1 MNPTVLPQL
10 QTIEAELASQ
20 ESQLAAQ
27 LASVQEKLSGI
38 RTVMPMFLERADSAA
53 RLVAK
58 ELPSVNELVA
68 KDAATLSEAP
78 EEASTME
85 QSAVPTAPESAFKP
99 IETEAIKTTKAT
111 KATEP
116 KKTAQKKA
124 TAQKKT
130 TAKKASAEETDGRT
144 AAWQMYTRPGVK
156 NESIPDA
163 VRLILATQPE
173 NDFRVADVMEA
184 LFQAEMPES
193 QYLKARNRISNVL
206 SGGVRAGDWHEGDRG
221 TYRMTAA

>member
-1 MNPTVLPQL
+1 MNQTVLPQL

-20 ESQLAAQ
+20 ESQLTAQ
-27 LASVQEKLSGI
+27 LASVQQKLSGI
-38 RTVMPMFLERADSAA
+38 RAVMPMFSETADNAA
-53 RLVAK
+53 RPVAE
-58 ELPSVNELVA
+58 EL
-68 KDAATLSEAP
+68 
-78 EEASTME
+78 
-85 QSAVPTAPESAFKP
+85 AVPATPEPIEA
-99 IETEAIKTTKAT
+99 IETEATEV
-111 KATEP
+111 TEP

-130 TAKKASAEETDGRT
+130 AVEKASAKEASTEKTDGRT
-144 AAWQMYTRPGVK
+144 ATWQMYTRPGVR

-173 NDFRVADVMEA
+173 NDFKIVDVMEA

-206 SGGVRAGDWHEGDRG
+206 SGGVRAGDWHKGDRG